1 MHLISSNF
9 LIFAVA
15 FFAIYFLLNKAGQH
29 VLLIVASYAF
39 VCVASLWMAAILFFS
54 TAVNFAFSRKI
65 EQSSVRQPLLAYSII
80 FNILVLGIFKYYG
93 FFTSAISDLFNL
105 IGITYSPYTIGLAA
119 PLGLSFYTFQAI
131 SHQVDLSRNRVKS
144 PTFTD
149 FALYMA
155 FWPKFVAGPIIRSRW
170 FLPQLRTRKR
180 FSWPNLFLGVE
191 FFVYGLFLKVALSDN
206 LLSQIDRVFEH
217 PKSYDGANTLVST
230 IFFTFQIYGDFAG
243 YSLMVI
249 GLARVMGFSVRRN
262 FNRPNLARSF
272 SDFWARWHI
281 SLSTWL
287 EDYVFRSLIP
297 RKALGGNQKWA
308 SVLELYSAVLRR
320 PVQDHDTF
328 EALAGDSLSYVEVAL
343 GLEDLIGNLPSSWER
358 LSVKDLEALCAPE
371 KVALA

>member
-9 LIFAVA
+9 LIFTAA
-15 FFAIYFLLNKAGQH
+15 FFAVYFLLNKVGQH

-39 VCVASLWMAAILFFS
+39 VCFASVWMAAILFLS
-54 TAVNFAFSRKI
+54 TAVNFVFSRQM
-65 EQSSVRQPLLAYSII
+65 EVNSARQPLLACSIV
-80 FNILVLGIFKYYG
+80 FNVALLGIFKYYG
-93 FFTSAISDLFNL
+93 FFSSSIADTLGV
-105 IGITYSPYTIGLAA
+105 IGVKYSPYTISLAA

-131 SHQVDLSRNRVKS
+131 SHQIDLSHKRVRTPS
-144 PTFTD
+144 FTD
-149 FALYMA
+149 FTLYMA
-155 FWPKFVAGPIIRSRW
+155 FWPKFVAGPIVRSRW

-191 FFVYGLFLKVALSDN
+191 LFVYGLFLKVALSDN

-249 GLARVMGFSVRRN
+249 GLARVMGFSIRRN

-297 RKALGGNQKWA
+297 RKALAGDAQWT
-308 SVLELYSAVLRR
+308 SVRDLYSVVLRR
-320 PVQDHDTF
+320 PVNAHDTF

-343 GLEDLIGNLPSSWER
+343 GLEALIGDLPVSWER
-358 LSVKDLEALCAPE
+358 LEVQELEALCTPG